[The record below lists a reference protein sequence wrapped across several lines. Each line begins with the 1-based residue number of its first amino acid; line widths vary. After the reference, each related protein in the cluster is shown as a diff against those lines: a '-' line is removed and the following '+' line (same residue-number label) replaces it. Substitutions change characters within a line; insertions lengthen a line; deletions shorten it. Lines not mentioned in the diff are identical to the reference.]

1 MKSYTSVLI
10 ALLLGGCANPL
21 NLATYQR
28 YTQEGDAALAAG
40 DDVRAEA
47 AYARAA
53 QNVDWGALGEA
64 AKSGSLFNLA
74 NAKIR
79 LGKFAEAEPLLLE
92 SLRIEE
98 KLGTTPDLVRKRVIA
113 LSIVYLEM
121 DQIDKGLV
129 YLKKTRPFAKDPAFA
144 SLIAKLY
151 PGYVEKLEKL
161 GRTSEAAEFRK

>member
-1 MKSYTSVLI
+1 MLIVLV
-10 ALLLGGCANPL
+10 LGGCANPL

-28 YTQEGDAALAAG
+28 YTQEGDAALDAG
-40 DDVRAEA
+40 DNLRAEA

-64 AKSGSLFNLA
+64 PKSGSLFNLA

-79 LGKFAEAEPLLLE
+79 LEKFAEAVPLLLE

-98 KLGTTPDLVRKRVIA
+98 MLGSPPNIIQKRFIA
-113 LSIVYLEM
+113 LAIVYLET

-129 YLKKTRPFAKDPAFA
+129 QLRKTLPFSKDPAF
-144 SLIAKLY
+144 SGPTSKLY
-151 PGYVEKLEKL
+151 PRYAEKLEKL
-161 GRTSEAAEFRK
+161 GRTREAAEFRN